1 MERERNS
8 GSARKSFPSDAE
20 SSAAAPSIAEQ
31 PARPSPDAREREPEE
46 KAKQKKHTR
55 VHKREQELYGLVTP
69 VFLPLLDARDTSP
82 SKKKKEKKLPKVDKV
97 EGASTAASAEQPLPE
112 RETEKSKESRKS
124 RRQIKDSDDAM
135 SGEPTMENHQPEATK
150 KLKRSA
156 IKKSSLRHNNTP
168 RARRK
173 RVSLVIDGQTVLP
186 ADTVIEPPL
195 MSPSSEATSAS
206 NSTTSL
212 DDLID
217 PQLTRHEALAHV
229 EHHDAVHHSLPIP
242 LSNHPL
248 SPTKPLTETPASYT
262 LDVSHSPPLP
272 SPSIPFGPPQTT
284 TRTFLD
290 PSPTHSTSIPAT
302 AGPDPI
308 YPGPPTSFED
318 DELAEEQH
326 WDTYVGGLHGSGVD
340 NVDQAGSYGYP
351 SSLGASYLESYMQG
365 RPLSVRMQAVDKAGL
380 QGNEKTRMMAADHDD
395 KEKMQTEDDDE
406 IGVDIDVGRVRDMN
420 DDDMDIVGS
429 MEGF

>member
-1 MERERNS
+1 MLLRPDPSLAEVPGFSREQLDALARS
-8 GSARKSFPSDAE
+8 VELRRQQLEKDIQAYIQRKQLDLRSYEQEVHSARLLPVTCNIS
-20 SSAAAPSIAEQ
+20 
-31 PARPSPDAREREPEE
+31 PEE

-272 SPSIPFGPPQTT
+272 SPN
-284 TRTFLD
+284 
-290 PSPTHSTSIPAT
+290 
-302 AGPDPI
+302 
-308 YPGPPTSFED
+308 

>member
-1 MERERNS
+1 MERERLS
-8 GSARKSFPSDAE
+8 GSAGKSFASDAE
-20 SSAAAPSIAEQ
+20 NRTAPLAVAEQ
-31 PARPSPDAREREPEE
+31 PAPSSPDAREREPEE
-46 KAKQKKHTR
+46 KAKQKKYTR

-69 VFLPLLDARDTSP
+69 VFLPLLDARDSSP
-82 SKKKKEKKLPKVDKV
+82 TKKKKEKKQAKADK
-97 EGASTAASAEQPLPE
+97 AEANADQPAPS
-112 RETEKSKESRKS
+112 RDAEKSKESRKS
-124 RRQIKDSDDAM
+124 RREPKDSDGAVP
-135 SGEPTMENHQPEATK
+135 GEPTMENHHPDAVK

-168 RARRK
+168 RTRRK

-212 DDLID
+212 DDMID
-217 PQLTRHEALAHV
+217 PQLTRHDALTHV

-242 LSNHPL
+242 LANHTL
-248 SPTKPLTETPASYT
+248 SPTKPLAETPASFT
-262 LDVSHSPPLP
+262 LDVSHSPPLA
-272 SPSIPFGPPQTT
+272 SPSIPFGPPQTA

-290 PSPTHSTSIPAT
+290 PSLPHSTSIPAT
-302 AGPDPI
+302 AGSDPI
-308 YPGPPTSFED
+308 YPGPLTSFQD
-318 DELAEEQH
+318 DELVEEQH

-365 RPLSVRMQAVDKAGL
+365 RPLSVRMQAADKAGL
-380 QGNEKTRMMAADHDD
+380 EGQEKARMMAVDNED
-395 KEKMQTEDDDE
+395 KEKVQREDDDE
-406 IGVDIDVGRVRDMN
+406 IGVDMGIGRVRDIN